1 MHLGVYY
8 CVTTTIKI
16 NSNIV
21 LKLNFFGKLNTNCF
35 GKLKTLEL
43 CLQYL
48 QDYFVV
54 QMGLQCTSLVLLEIK
69 LGRQWWLPRETCKLQ
84 LSLHTCLVRAWQAA
98 CRQAAISAPR
108 DQNRTPR
115 SAAWAQAALLVLQA
129 NMPPSVLWC
138 RGWVIRRWRATPLT
152 SSMK

>member
-1 MHLGVYY
+1 MRLGVYY

-54 QMGLQCTSLVLLEIK
+54 QMGLQCASLVLLEIK
-69 LGRQWWLPRETCKLQ
+69 LGRQ
-84 LSLHTCLVRAWQAA
+84 
-98 CRQAAISAPR
+98 
-108 DQNRTPR
+108 
-115 SAAWAQAALLVLQA
+115 
-129 NMPPSVLWC
+129 
-138 RGWVIRRWRATPLT
+138 
-152 SSMK
+152 